1 MLFLVQKLT
10 EHFGGLQHD
19 VRVVDDG
26 CEEEG
31 VLLQGD
37 RQLGG
42 HPVAGGGGE
51 VQPGG
56 PVARG
61 EEVVGGSVE
70 EERGF

>member
-1 MLFLVQKLT
+1 MLLKLT
-10 EHFGGLQHD
+10 EHFGGLQHY

-26 CEEEG
+26 GEEEG

-42 HPVAGGGGE
+42 HPGPGGGGE
-51 VQPGG
+51 VQPGR

-70 EERGF
+70 EEKGFFD